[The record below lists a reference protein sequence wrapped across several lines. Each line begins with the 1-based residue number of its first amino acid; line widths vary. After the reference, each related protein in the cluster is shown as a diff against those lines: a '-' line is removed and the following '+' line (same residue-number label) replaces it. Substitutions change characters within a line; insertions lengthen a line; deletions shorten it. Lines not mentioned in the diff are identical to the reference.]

1 MSIQRS
7 ILHTF
12 LAQVPTLA
20 LFFLA
25 SVLMTNVLGD
35 DGRGAFALMQNLVIF
50 MMMGLGL
57 NFSLG
62 LMYHT
67 ARSGGDQRVPVGMA
81 SSLFLVNLV
90 AVPSILGIIIFSDA
104 LRGIFFP
111 GRLAHPIYFAY
122 VAVSVLMG
130 QVITFVSAMVQGL
143 KLFTILNRMSIVTA
157 AFSCTG
163 FVLIWCFRGMIDP
176 ANILPYTLLVT
187 VSGVT
192 MQAVI
197 WSIIYVRKIG
207 LPPVPL
213 RDWTVMRPFLA
224 FSLMGYLTNMINLV
238 NYRLDIWI
246 VDQFSGTANLG
257 LYAAAVGVGQL
268 FFNIPEPLSRVVQ
281 PYLYSSNDDGMM
293 ERFRVIA
300 RLNFTAVTVLCIFT
314 AIIAPWLLPLMY
326 GPDFSGSVT
335 ALRLLLPGIAF
346 CGAYKL
352 LAVVLIQ
359 RGLLRFNLYGSV
371 IAALTTVVLDLVLI
385 PAMGI
390 TGASIAS
397 SIAYLAILGVTCL
410 VLRYR
415 LNMPVAELFL
425 LRPSDFGFLRTIFLK
440 SASPPAP

>member
-1 MSIQRS
+1 
-7 ILHTF
+7 
-12 LAQVPTLA
+12 
-20 LFFLA
+20 
-25 SVLMTNVLGD
+25 
-35 DGRGAFALMQNLVIF
+35 
-50 MMMGLGL
+50 
-57 NFSLG
+57 
-62 LMYHT
+62 
-67 ARSGGDQRVPVGMA
+67 
-81 SSLFLVNLV
+81 
-90 AVPSILGIIIFSDA
+90 
-104 LRGIFFP
+104 
-111 GRLAHPIYFAY
+111 
-122 VAVSVLMG
+122 
-130 QVITFVSAMVQGL
+130 
-143 KLFTILNRMSIVTA
+143 
-157 AFSCTG
+157 
-163 FVLIWCFRGMIDP
+163 
-176 ANILPYTLLVT
+176 
-187 VSGVT
+187 
-192 MQAVI
+192 
-197 WSIIYVRKIG
+197 
-207 LPPVPL
+207 
-213 RDWTVMRPFLA
+213 VMRPFLA